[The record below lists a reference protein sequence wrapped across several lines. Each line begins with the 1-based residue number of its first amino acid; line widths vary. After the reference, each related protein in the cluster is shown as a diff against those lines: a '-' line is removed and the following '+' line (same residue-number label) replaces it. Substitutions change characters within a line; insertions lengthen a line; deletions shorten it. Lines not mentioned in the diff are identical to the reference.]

1 VTSVDAHDPNELLE
15 RPQFEQ
21 IQVQRLRWAIEQ
33 AARSPYCGKQFADL
47 KLGPDSPQ
55 TLDQGE
61 FEAADG

>member
-1 VTSVDAHDPNELLE
+1 MTSVDAHDPNELLE

-21 IQVQRLRWAIEQ
+21 IQVQRLRWTIEQ
-33 AARSPYCGKQFADL
+33 AARSPYYGNLLADL

-61 FEAADG
+61 FEAAGG